1 MSPIFLPLSPR
12 FITFTLTVLAMI
24 LFGVWLYFDQRS
36 IVLAVYIAQ
45 VFASRWWLDRFR
57 FGPIEWL
64 WRALMYGRAP
74 PFLMTR

>member
-36 IVLAVYIAQ
+36 IVLAVLLGI
-45 VFASRWWLDRFR
+45 S
-57 FGPIEWL
+57 I
-64 WRALMYGRAP
+64 
-74 PFLMTR
+74 FLTIVGIVDFFQTSHAVLRN